1 MGIMDK
7 TTDVIAGKI
16 AGKKIETVRV
26 SCDEIIK
33 YAKIVIE
40 NAGSEEEL
48 KQIGKVF
55 MKRLFPSYKVYDL
68 QNGKYRISTSYTATL
83 RSRQLFS
90 KVCVFDLESGKFYEY
105 KTFWAGKFKK
115 EAKEMIEK
123 AER

>member
-1 MGIMDK
+1 MDK